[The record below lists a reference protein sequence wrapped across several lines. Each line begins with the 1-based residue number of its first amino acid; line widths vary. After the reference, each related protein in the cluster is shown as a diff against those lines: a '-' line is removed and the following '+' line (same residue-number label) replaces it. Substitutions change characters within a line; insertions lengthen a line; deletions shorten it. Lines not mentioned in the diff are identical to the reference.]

1 MFYFD
6 IQYSFVYLGMSKR
19 IIYGSGILHLESGLP
34 PEVNITAIHIDNFAK
49 MCTIVKE
56 KGLNVK
62 TFTISM
68 EQAQRIGFI
77 NIDALEPYV

>member
-1 MFYFD
+1 M
-6 IQYSFVYLGMSKR
+6 GKR
-19 IIYGSGILHLESGLP
+19 IIYGSGILHFESGLP
-34 PEVNITAIHIDNFAK
+34 PEVNITAIHIDNLAK

-56 KGLNVK
+56 KGLDVK
-62 TFTISM
+62 AFTISM